1 MSEQDL
7 IELAADCKNRIDKKN
22 ELIKDLT
29 KIIFMLYGLI
39 RRGLETSDDA
49 FFEEARSVISEWFD
63 ERFDF

>member
-1 MSEQDL
+1 MSEQEL
-7 IELAADCKNRIDKKN
+7 IELAADCKNRIEEKN

-39 RRGLETSDDA
+39 RRGLETDDHA